1 MKSGTFICIS
11 HSTIY
16 SSGFTVVNSVP
27 SDGDAFGYLH
37 ENDIIHSINGQM
49 VTSTKQCVE
58 AINTSTP
65 RVDFVITRWLTTN
78 ATNNATISGQPS
90 QMLDS
95 QVDKLQQMN
104 IHSKP
109 TNSLSSIQDTPTQIF
124 HPTKTAQ
131 VTDTQNIIEHESET
145 QLDLTLEASQEL
157 FPVQKS
163 PISTVQVSFESRV
176 LIGRER
182 HRVNISVKTLL
193 S

>member
-1 MKSGTFICIS
+1 M
-11 HSTIY
+11 
-16 SSGFTVVNSVP
+16 VNSVP
-27 SDGDAFGYLH
+27 SDGDAFGYLL

-65 RVDFVITRWLTTN
+65 RVDFVITRWLTT
-78 ATNNATISGQPS
+78 NATISGQPS

-163 PISTVQVSFESRV
+163 PISTIQVSFESRV

>member
-1 MKSGTFICIS
+1 M
-11 HSTIY
+11 
-16 SSGFTVVNSVP
+16 VNSVP

-65 RVDFVITRWLTTN
+65 WVDFVITRWLTT
-78 ATNNATISGQPS
+78 NATISGQPS

>member
-1 MKSGTFICIS
+1 M
-11 HSTIY
+11 
-16 SSGFTVVNSVP
+16 VNSVQ
-27 SDGDAFGYLH
+27 SDGDAFGYLL

-58 AINTSTP
+58 AMNTST
-65 RVDFVITRWLTTN
+65 RIDFVITRWLTTN

-104 IHSKP
+104 THSKP

-163 PISTVQVSFESRV
+163 PISTIQVSFESRV